1 MKHIINLGAGVQSS
15 TMALMAAKGEITPMP
30 DCAIFADTQAEPD
43 SVYEWLDWLEKELP
57 FPVYRVT
64 KGSLTEK
71 SLTPAI
77 ATAKAKKYKEGEK
90 YMKRIIPVFGEMPDG
105 EVVAALG
112 RSCTADYKIRPIE
125 KKIEE
130 IANLKRGEKELKV
143 TQWIGISYDEIQR
156 MKESRKPWTQLRYP
170 LIDLEMHRH
179 HCKQWMKKNGYPEPP
194 RSACYYC
201 PFHSNKE
208 WRRLRNEEPLFFKKA
223 ILFDQQIRELSK
235 LDRAMKM
242 EAYLHR
248 SCKPLGEIDFD
259 NDEDKGQE
267 TWDFNAECSGMC
279 GI

>member
-1 MKHIINLGAGVQSS
+1 VINVINLGAGVQSS

-77 ATAKAKKYKEGEK
+77 ATAKAKYYKEGEK
-90 YMKRIIPVFGEMPDG
+90 YMKRIIPVFGKMPDG

-130 IANLKRGEKELKV
+130 IANIKRGEKDLKV
-143 TQWIGISYDEIQR
+143 TQWIGISYDELQR

-170 LIDLEMHRH
+170 LIELQMHRY
-179 HCKQWMKKNGYPEPP
+179 HCKQWMKKSGYPEPP

-201 PFHSNKE
+201 PFHSDEE
-208 WRRLRNEEPLFFKKA
+208 WRRLRNDEPLFFKKA
-223 ILFDQQIRELSK
+223 ILFDKQITELSK
-235 LDRAMKM
+235 QDKAMKM

-267 TWDFNAECSGMC
+267 TWDFMAECEGMC
-279 GI
+279 GV